1 MLCKCDQSGPKET
14 LRSSYYFVGLRW
26 QTFGRVQNTCSHN
39 YPQYLAAGPLWLLSC
54 ESNLQHTSVNIS
66 EQTYLLHG
74 SEFLSKS
81 VIIFT
86 TESCGS
92 SVPQRL
98 IKDLTSL
105 YIDVKT
111 RFFCCFFLNIFLHN
125 WTTASGSFPVS
136 PSHRGSHCKSQRR
149 KHHRKDV
156 FPSNRPYPEQVKLQL
171 ALLVLAPEGWC
182 SLMVK
187 DLTW

>member
-111 RFFCCFFLNIFLHN
+111 RFFVVSFWIYFYITELLH
-125 WTTASGSFPVS
+125 
-136 PSHRGSHCKSQRR
+136 
-149 KHHRKDV
+149 
-156 FPSNRPYPEQVKLQL
+156 
-171 ALLVLAPEGWC
+171 LVLFLFLLLTGDRI
-182 SLMVK
+182 VK
-187 DLTW
+187 VNGESIIGKTYSQVIALIQNR

>member
-14 LRSSYYFVGLRW
+14 LRSSYYFVGLRR

-39 YPQYLAAGPLWLLSC
+39 YPQYLAAGLLWLLSC
-54 ESNLQHTSVNIS
+54 ESHLQHTSVNIS
-66 EQTYLLHG
+66 EQTYSLHG

-92 SVPQRL
+92 SVPQRF

-105 YIDVKT
+105 YKDFKT
-111 RFFCCFFLNIFLHN
+111 CFFFLNIFLHN
-125 WTTASGSFPVS
+125 WTIVPVS
-136 PSHRGSHCKSQRR
+136 PPHRGSHCKSQRR

-156 FPSNRPYPEQVKLQL
+156 FPSNRPYPEQVMLQL
-171 ALLVLAPEGWC
+171 ALLVPAPEGWC

-187 DLTW
+187 HVTW